1 MEFPWAAST
10 HRSALPLGAT
20 ELPHRRQQS
29 SWGMPKISDQL
40 RAEAVT
46 EYLRGTTTQEEVC
59 VVFEARTGHP
69 LSPRTL
75 RSWIARFS
83 SSGRVDVRTR
93 ALLADALDQVR
104 VLEARLQ
111 AALGQADGEAAA
123 PMPDRHVVA
132 SHEGLPLAAASVH
145 PVEPTPEAAPHLRG
159 TTAGLPLGIE
169 EHATKDEPVS
179 AKFSWD

>member
-1 MEFPWAAST
+1 
-10 HRSALPLGAT
+10 
-20 ELPHRRQQS
+20 
-29 SWGMPKISDQL
+29 MPKISDQL

-75 RSWIARFS
+75 RSWVARFS
-83 SSGRVDVRTR
+83 SGGRADVRTR

-111 AALGQADGEAAA
+111 AALGQFDGEASA
-123 PMPDRHVVA
+123 PMPVRHVQA
-132 SHEGLPLAAASVH
+132 SNEPLPPTATSAASVGISS
-145 PVEPTPEAAPHLRG
+145 EAVPHLRG
-159 TTAGLPLGIE
+159 TAAGLPLGIE
-169 EHATKDEPVS
+169 ERATKDEPIS
-179 AKFSWD
+179 TKFSWD